1 MLPDELAGF
10 AALNPTYDMPL
21 FVVIFGGVL
30 AGLVIGFIWEW
41 IREAGERSAAA
52 RQKRELASLRAEVAR
67 LRKSRPAQSRRGARG
82 ARRGRLSAPVSRDI
96 RVKICGLTA
105 ACDVAAAVE
114 AGAAYVGFV
123 FFEKSPRHLDLEA
136 ARALARDVPAGVT
149 RVALTVDAGDAALD
163 ALCATVPLDMLQLHG
178 AESPARVRAVRARYG
193 LPVMKALGV
202 AEAADLAAI
211 DSYAEA
217 ADQLLIDAKPPP
229 GAGVR
234 AATRRRSTGRWSR
247 IATGPCPGCW
257 RAGSSPATWPRPCGA
272 AARGSSTSPRASR
285 WRRGARIRGASAPSS
300 RPRARRPD
308 ARAAQ
313 QMQRFPALSDILS
326 GVSG

>member
-1 MLPDELAGF
+1 M
-10 AALNPTYDMPL
+10 
-21 FVVIFGGVL
+21 
-30 AGLVIGFIWEW
+30 
-41 IREAGERSAAA
+41 
-52 RQKRELASLRAEVAR
+52 
-67 LRKSRPAQSRRGARG
+67 
-82 ARRGRLSAPVSRDI
+82 SRDI

-123 FFEKSPRHLDLEA
+123 FFEKSPRHLELEA
-136 ARALARDVPAGVT
+136 ARALARDVPAGVI

-178 AESPARVRAVRARYG
+178 AESPARVTAIRARYG

-229 GAGVR
+229 GAARPGGN
-234 AATRRRSTGRWSR
+234 ATAFDWTLVADRDWPLPWLLAGGLEPGNVAEAVRRSGARQLDVSSGVETAPGRKDPRR
-247 IATGPCPGCW
+247 I
-257 RAGSSPATWPRPCGA
+257 RAFIE
-272 AARGSSTSPRASR
+272 AARG
-285 WRRGARIRGASAPSS
+285 
-300 RPRARRPD
+300 
-308 ARAAQ
+308 AA
-313 QMQRFPALSDILS
+313 
-326 GVSG
+326 